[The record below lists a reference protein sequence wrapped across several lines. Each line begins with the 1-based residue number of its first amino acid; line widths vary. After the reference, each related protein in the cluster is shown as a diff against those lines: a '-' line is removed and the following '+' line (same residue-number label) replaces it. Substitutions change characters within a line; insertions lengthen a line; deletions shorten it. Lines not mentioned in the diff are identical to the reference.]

1 MSLETLVRRIATQV
15 RWRRPER
22 YSVRGLPHGSMAG
35 ALLLALKFF
44 LGPWALTAAGIS
56 VVVGLLAGAAWGA
69 TKRVPLAD
77 AARLADRHYGLQ
89 DRVTT
94 ALEWSA
100 RADRTS
106 MVDSLVADA
115 TARVAA
121 LAPRQVIERQWPRE
135 ARLLPLPL
143 LGVLVLLVTPPIPLP
158 SGRLLDLSPSSESEE
173 TRDRPEAGTL
183 EQEKRPLPRTAVKTP
198 SFEERDYMQ
207 RGMTGAGAT
216 AGDLS
221 AVFKDTSLAK
231 QRPDFNSFLKK
242 GDERL
247 KLVEQVDRLPDLQSD
262 FTASQYKMV
271 FKKSKALTGGLRPDQ
286 ISPQKL
292 KELLEEMERLGR
304 KGGGNVGSEVSEG
317 MEALEYGQQ
326 DRALD
331 AMEKALNKLRAMEE
345 QQRSGKNLR
354 GGRES
359 ERGRGS
365 DRDRGRSGGGGAD
378 DQDFGEGEGL
388 LPGKGKS
395 PNPKGEASQRLR
407 ASPYDVGVEGESR
420 QGRKD
425 GYDTNMTG
433 RSGKMP
439 SRLGYL
445 GVIGQYRKQ
454 MEDTLARE
462 QVPRDFHGQIRD
474 YFQSLVDA
482 SRSMGFGQPQK
493 LEYAAR
499 LAAALGFVGLVNHER
514 IGLGILRDRVSEGWA
529 PVRGRNQFPHLAD
542 FLSQVEADGTT
553 NLNDGLGNYAR
564 RAREPGLAVVI
575 SDLLDPGGF
584 EAGLRA
590 LLERRFE
597 VHVIHLLSAEEL
609 NPTLTG
615 DLRLED
621 SETGEGREISVD
633 GDALRG
639 YRERLH
645 AFLERVETFCHGRE
659 IGYRRVSTDA
669 PMEDFLLA
677 QLRGLLLS

>member
-15 RWRRPER
+15 RWRRAEH
-22 YSVRGLPHGSMAG
+22 YAVRGLFYGALAG

-135 ARLLPLPL
+135 ARWLPLPL

-158 SGRLLDLSPSSESEE
+158 SGRLLDLSPSSESEK

-221 AVFKDTSLAK
+221 AVFKDTSLAN

-247 KLVEQVDRLPDLQSD
+247 KMLEQVDRLPDLQSD

-304 KGGGNVGSEVSEG
+304 KGGNWSGDVGEG
-317 MEALEYGQQ
+317 MEALEGGQTDKAMEAMQ
-326 DRALD
+326 KALD
-331 AMEKALNKLRAMEE
+331 KMRAQEE
-345 QQRSGKNLR
+345 AQRSGKGLR
-354 GGRES
+354 GGRDS
-359 ERGRGS
+359 ERGGGS
-365 DRDRGRSGGGGAD
+365 RDRRGGEGGGEGE
-378 DQDFGEGEGL
+378 DFGEGEGL
-388 LPGKGKS
+388 LPGKGRS
-395 PNPKGEASQRLR
+395 GSPKGEASRRLS
-407 ASPYDVGVEGESR
+407 ATPYDVGVEGGSR
-420 QGRKD
+420 RGRKD
-425 GYDTNMTG
+425 GDDTNMAG
-433 RSGKMP
+433 RGGPMA
-439 SRLGYL
+439 SRLHYL
-445 GVIGQYRKQ
+445 GVIGPYRQ
-454 MEDTLARE
+454 LMQDAITPEAD
-462 QVPRDFHGQIRD
+462 PRAYHSPLKE
-474 YFQSLVDA
+474 YFQ
-482 SRSMGFGQPQK
+482 
-493 LEYAAR
+493 
-499 LAAALGFVGLVNHER
+499 ALDER
-514 IGLGILRDRVSEGWA
+514 
-529 PVRGRNQFPHLAD
+529 
-542 FLSQVEADGTT
+542 
-553 NLNDGLGNYAR
+553 
-564 RAREPGLAVVI
+564 
-575 SDLLDPGGF
+575 
-584 EAGLRA
+584 
-590 LLERRFE
+590 
-597 VHVIHLLSAEEL
+597 
-609 NPTLTG
+609 
-615 DLRLED
+615 
-621 SETGEGREISVD
+621 
-633 GDALRG
+633 
-639 YRERLH
+639 
-645 AFLERVETFCHGRE
+645 
-659 IGYRRVSTDA
+659 
-669 PMEDFLLA
+669 
-677 QLRGLLLS
+677 